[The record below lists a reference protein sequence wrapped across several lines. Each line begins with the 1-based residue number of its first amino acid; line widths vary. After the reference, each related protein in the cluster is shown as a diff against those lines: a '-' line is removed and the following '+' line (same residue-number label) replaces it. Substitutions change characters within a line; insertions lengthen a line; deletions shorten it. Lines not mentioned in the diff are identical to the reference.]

1 MKDKKQIKIK
11 VKELPELHVAY
22 VRHTSPYK
30 GDAQL
35 FAGQFGKLMEWVG
48 PGGCCAFQRQ
58 WSYPYTMTL
67 RRRLRFRV

>member
-1 MKDKKQIKIK
+1 MKDKKQIKIE

-35 FAGQFGKLMEWVG
+35 FAGLFGKLMEF
-48 PGGCCAFQRQ
+48 AFR
-58 WSYPYTMTL
+58 
-67 RRRLRFRV
+67 